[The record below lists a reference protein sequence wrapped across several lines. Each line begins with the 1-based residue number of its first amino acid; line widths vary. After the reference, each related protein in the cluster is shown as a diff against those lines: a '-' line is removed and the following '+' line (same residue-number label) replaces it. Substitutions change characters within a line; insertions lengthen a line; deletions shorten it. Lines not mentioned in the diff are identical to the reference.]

1 MISHG
6 PSLWGLLLA
15 ALLGFI
21 ECETSEAA
29 TRRER
34 ERERE
39 RPRFRR
45 ELQISERNFVT
56 LVRTDTSGIEISV
69 TPDDEDS
76 CILLWS

>member
-1 MISHG
+1 MGIVARCVTWLYRVRNIRSCNTT
-6 PSLWGLLLA
+6 L
-15 ALLGFI
+15 
-21 ECETSEAA
+21 T
-29 TRRER
+29 RER

-76 CILLWS
+76 CILLGS